1 MTIGFSGISTGSD
14 WNSIINQLLEIESQP
29 LYTLQTREQQL
40 ESRISDFG
48 LVKSAIDTFRSS
60 VEDLTSAAGFAAFAS
75 TSTDENVLTVS
86 ADSTAVPSS
95 YDVIVSQLASR
106 DKLASSAYADSFT
119 EVGTGT
125 LTITVDGNV
134 MNLDL
139 GVTEGD
145 NTLAA
150 IRDAINSA
158 VDNPGVSATILN
170 ETGGSRLILTS
181 TDPGAANAINISI
194 TDSDDGNGTDA
205 NGLSRLFYMGVGDD
219 GLAEQVTTAQDA
231 LLSIDGFDIQST
243 TNDVTGAISGVTLH
257 LTDEGSASINVQRD
271 NSQIEERISG
281 FVDAY
286 NTLMAQIDDL
296 EAGTLYNDSSVR
308 NMRQGFADVLN
319 QVVDLGGTN
328 AYLFEIGITRDKT
341 GVLSV
346 NSSELS
352 TALAEDF
359 NRVVQILS
367 DSTTGYATRFYEYAD
382 QLLQV
387 GGVVDLK
394 NESFNSLK
402 NSLQNQIDRQ
412 TLHLQTYEAM
422 LIEQFAALDQ
432 TMAILTST
440 SDYLTNQLAALN
452 KNN

>member
-75 TSTDENVLTVS
+75 TSTDETVLTVS
-86 ADSTAVPSS
+86 ADSSAVPSS
-95 YDVIVSQLASR
+95 YDVIVTQLASR
-106 DKLASSAYADSFT
+106 DKLASSAYADSLT
-119 EVGTGT
+119 AVGTGS
-125 LTITVDGNV
+125 LAITVNGST

-139 GVTEGD
+139 GVTAGD

-158 VDNPGVSATILN
+158 SDNPGVTATILN

-181 TDPGAANAINISI
+181 SDPGAANAINITV
-194 TDSDDGNGTDA
+194 TDNDDGNGTDA
-205 NGLSRLFYMGVGDD
+205 NGLSRLFYVGVGDD
-219 GLAEQVTTAQDA
+219 GLAEQITTAQDA

-257 LTDEGSASINVQRD
+257 LTDAGSASINVQRD
-271 NSQIEERISG
+271 NSQIEERIG
-281 FVDAY
+281 DFVDAY

-296 EAGTLYNDSSVR
+296 ESGTLYNDSSVR

-352 TALAEDF
+352 TALSEDF

-422 LIEQFAALDQ
+422 LIQQFAALDQ

-440 SDYLTNQLAALN
+440 SDYLTNQIAALN

>member
-1 MTIGFSGISTGSD
+1 
-14 WNSIINQLLEIESQP
+14 
-29 LYTLQTREQQL
+29 
-40 ESRISDFG
+40 
-48 LVKSAIDTFRSS
+48 
-60 VEDLTSAAGFAAFAS
+60 
-75 TSTDENVLTVS
+75 
-86 ADSTAVPSS
+86 
-95 YDVIVSQLASR
+95 
-106 DKLASSAYADSFT
+106 
-119 EVGTGT
+119 
-125 LTITVDGNV
+125 

-170 ETGGSRLILTS
+170 ETAGSRLILTS
-181 TDPGAANAINISI
+181 TDPGTANAINISI

-205 NGLSRLFYMGVGDD
+205 NGLSRLFYIGVGDD

-231 LLSIDGFDIQST
+231 MLSIDGFDIQST
-243 TNDVTGAISGVTLH
+243 TNDVAGAISGVTLH
-257 LTDEGSASINVQRD
+257 LTGEGSSSINVQRD
-271 NSQIEERISG
+271 NSEIEERISG

-432 TMAILTST
+432 TMAILSST

>member
-14 WNSIINQLLEIESQP
+14 WNSIINQLLEIESRP
-29 LYTLQTREQQL
+29 LQTLQTREQQL
-40 ESRISDFG
+40 ESKISDFG

-60 VEDLTSAAGFAAFAS
+60 VEDLTSAAGFAAFAA

-95 YDVIVSQLASR
+95 YDVIVTQLASR
-106 DKLASSAYADSFT
+106 DKLASSAYADSMT
-119 EVGTGT
+119 EVGTGSV
-125 LTITVDGNV
+125 TITVNGNA

-139 GVTEGD
+139 GVTAGD

-181 TDPGAANAINISI
+181 SDPGAANAINITV
-194 TDSDDGNGTDA
+194 TDNDDGNGTDA
-205 NGLSRLFYMGVGDD
+205 NGLSRLFYVGVGDD
-219 GLAEQVTTAQDA
+219 GLAEQITTAQDA

-271 NSQIEERISG
+271 NSQIEERISD

-296 EAGTLYNDSSVR
+296 ESGTLYNDSSVR
-308 NMRQGFADVLN
+308 NMRRGFADVLN

-402 NSLQNQIDRQ
+402 NSLRNQIDRQ
-412 TLHLQTYEAM
+412 ELHLKTYEAM

-432 TMAILTST
+432 TMAIMTST

>member
-95 YDVIVSQLASR
+95 YDVIVTQLASR

-125 LTITVDGNV
+125 LTITVDGNI